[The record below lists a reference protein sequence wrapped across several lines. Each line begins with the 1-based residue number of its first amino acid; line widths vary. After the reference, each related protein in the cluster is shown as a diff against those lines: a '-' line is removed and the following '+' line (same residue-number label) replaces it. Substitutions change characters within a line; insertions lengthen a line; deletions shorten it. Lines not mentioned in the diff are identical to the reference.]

1 MIDNKNSD
9 YADLLELSEFY
20 ILSQKYEEAIKIL
33 KKAQKLNNRD
43 PKLYYNLGIAHEAL
57 NEREK
62 AINSF
67 RQALSLDSSF
77 KLAQEHLD
85 RLVKG

>member
-1 MIDNKNSD
+1 MSDNKND

-33 KKAQKLNNRD
+33 KRAQKLNNRD
-43 PKLYYNLGIAHEAL
+43 AKLYYNFGIAYEAL
-57 NEREK
+57 NDRDK

-67 RQALSLDSSF
+67 RQALSLDANL
-77 KLAQEHLD
+77 KAAQEHLD
-85 RLVKG
+85 KLIKG